1 MEQLFEA
8 VEPHMGALVK
18 IKLFAS
24 NRRAAKA
31 ALLEAFGR
39 IARLDTIF
47 SDYKPE
53 SELNRICRFAAEH
66 PVVVSPDLF
75 RVLQSAQCL
84 AKETDGAFDVTAGSL
99 NRLWRDAR
107 RHRQLPDAQSVSRA
121 RDVCGYRKLELD
133 AVNRTIKLGIRHMQL
148 DLGGI
153 GKGYAADEAIA
164 TLLQRGIRC
173 ALVNFSGELRFIGNP
188 PGQMGWRIG
197 LKWRNG
203 TRGQIRTVRLTNGAV
218 STSGGEEQHLC
229 VDGVCY
235 SHIVDPRTGWAVTE
249 PITVSVVAP
258 DGLQADS
265 LSTAISVLGREMGAS
280 FIERTHDAAAVT
292 SSETETSAHFGRSF
306 RRELLVFRSP
316 ATLCIDP
323 EPLWRGE
330 KSKNLP
336 HHSSS

>member
-24 NRRAAKA
+24 NGREASA

-39 IARLDTIF
+39 IARLDTIL
-47 SDYKPE
+47 SDYNPE
-53 SELNRICRFAAEH
+53 SELNRICLAAAKR

-75 RVLQSAQCL
+75 RVLQSAQRV
-84 AKETDGAFDVTAGSL
+84 AIDTDGAFDVTAGPLIRLWREARRYCQLPNPQSL
-99 NRLWRDAR
+99 NR
-107 RHRQLPDAQSVSRA
+107 A
-121 RDVCGYRKLELD
+121 RDLCGYRKIELD
-133 AVNRTIKLGIRHMQL
+133 AVNGTIKLDSRDMRL

-164 TLLQRGIRC
+164 TLLERGIQC
-173 ALVNFSGELRFIGNP
+173 ALVNFSGELRFTGNP
-188 PGQMGWRIG
+188 HGQAGWRIG
-197 LKWRNG
+197 MKWRNG
-203 TRGQIRTVRLTNGAV
+203 TRAAQIRTVRLTDCAL

-258 DGLQADS
+258 DGVQADS
-265 LSTAISVLGREMGAS
+265 LSTAMSVLGREMRAP
-280 FIERTHDAAAVT
+280 FIQRSQYIAAVT
-292 SSETETSAHFGRSF
+292 SSETETSVHCGQSF
-306 RRELLVFRSP
+306 RRELLRES
-316 ATLCIDP
+316 A
-323 EPLWRGE
+323 
-330 KSKNLP
+330 S
-336 HHSSS
+336 